1 MERHV
6 KLSRISRVGT
16 AVAVGALALTLTAC
30 GSDDPVGDAAGGDD
44 SAATS
49 DEATLSGSLNGAG
62 ASSQEAAMNAW
73 RAGFQSAQPDVTVNY
88 DPIGSGGGRTNFIE
102 GATSFAG
109 SDAALDD
116 EEIVDAQARCLDG
129 DVLELPMYIS
139 PIAVIFNLEGVDQLK
154 LDAPTIA
161 GIFNGDITSWDDPAI
176 AEQNPDATLPA
187 TAVTPVNRSDE
198 SGTTE
203 NFTEYLVAA
212 AGDAWPHEASG
223 DWPVSGTQSA
233 QGTSGVVQ
241 TVQGGDGTIGYA
253 DASQAGDLGTVEVK
267 VGEEYVPY
275 SPEAA
280 AKVVDASENIEGRG
294 QYDFALEL
302 ARDTTESGAYPIVL
316 VSYHLACAQYE
327 DQAEADLVKGF
338 LGYVASPEGQEA
350 SASAAGSA
358 PISDALRT
366 EVTTAIDAIGVK

>member
-1 MERHV
+1 M
-6 KLSRISRVGT
+6 GT